1 MIEGN
6 RPRISNHRAVAGAAT
21 TEKQTPAR
29 ENRARRSVASAAT
42 PSFRRYR
49 ATPPPHIDAAS
60 SAASLAASRPAPRA
74 RAGPTLARP
83 PRRLAASMA
92 RAASAPAVA
101 SATARVA
108 AARLGT
114 ARARALAHA
123 RPRRAAG
130 DLARAS
136 LAILPRR
143 RRASVRCAAGASPPR
158 VTSSP
163 RPSAP
168 RPVAGEQ
175 QQPSLARR
183 ARRSRPPPPPP

>member
-6 RPRISNHRAVAGAAT
+6 RPRNSNQKIRKSGPT
-21 TEKQTPAR
+21 K
-29 ENRARRSVASAAT
+29 RRVCRDIIV
-42 PSFRRYR
+42 RRDR

-60 SAASLAASRPAPRA
+60 SERAAASLAASRPAPRA

-101 SATARVA
+101 SATARVP
-108 AARLGT
+108 ARLGT
-114 ARARALAHA
+114 ARARALAPA

-130 DLARAS
+130 HLARAS

-143 RRASVRCAAGASPPR
+143 RRASVRCAAGASPRASPVVRAPPR
-158 VTSSP
+158 RVPSRGNNNNLRPLGARPPIASSLSSSLTS
-163 RPSAP
+163 PS
-168 RPVAGEQ
+168 
-175 QQPSLARR
+175 PSLPR
-183 ARRSRPPPPPP
+183 A